1 MKLFSLLISIL
12 VSLNVFAHGED
23 TPGPHNGYVKMLGTF
38 HVEAA
43 ADTDGSFH
51 VFLLDVNFKNPTIKN
66 SSIEM
71 NFVHGGTKNPFTCKV
86 MGGNHFHCKPQ
97 GKYNLQRGKLFVKAK
112 REGAVGEGSYD
123 LPLKWQASAEKTKP
137 NNHSGH

>member
-1 MKLFSLLISIL
+1 MKLAFLITLLLST
-12 VSLNVFAHGED
+12 NAFAHGED
-23 TPGPHNGYVKMLGTF
+23 TPGPHNGYIRMLGAF

-51 VFLLDVNFKNPTIKN
+51 VFLLDVNFKNPTIKD

-71 NFVHGGTKNPFTCKV
+71 ALVQESKKNPFKCDV
-86 MGGNHFHCKPQ
+86 MGNNHFHCKPI
-97 GKYNLQRGKLFVKAK
+97 GKYNLKTGKLLVKAK

-123 LPLKWQASAEKTKP
+123 LPLKWKSVENETKSEDHS
-137 NNHSGH
+137 NH